1 MKTNS
6 YINSLLLSVSIA
18 ISLFILLSK
27 AVSHYKHNHLYN
39 PISKPQLPSYGTVD
53 ITSDSSSSN
62 TMVTQQDFDMRYQP
76 WSVYNCVRLL
86 LSAFQL
92 ALIAY
97 GTWSLTHDALQ
108 DIDKE
113 VEGNYTDILRMY
125 YTRIAFWVRSEIYN
139 I

>member
-1 MKTNS
+1 
-6 YINSLLLSVSIA
+6 
-18 ISLFILLSK
+18 
-27 AVSHYKHNHLYN
+27 
-39 PISKPQLPSYGTVD
+39 
-53 ITSDSSSSN
+53 
-62 TMVTQQDFDMRYQP
+62 MVTQQDFDMRYQP